1 MRLLS
6 GSFTFGLHPPSTI
19 PEHPEIQM
27 LQRCLLATIGLLA
40 SVSVLAAQT
49 APSQPPAEAST
60 EAPEQQEP
68 RTGDRWTFEFRD
80 EITGELKS
88 TVTQTITDVSPAE
101 IGIRL
106 TFLGKPGLGFQ
117 TFDHSWNVVDNGTW
131 KFTPNDGSG
140 IKAPLQVGKSWT
152 ASSSDFNSSNG
163 ASLKR
168 SVKSKITGQESITT
182 RAGTFETYKIET
194 SLEMRNANDPT
205 KKFQTEQQ
213 TWYAPAIDH
222 WVKRTWVNKSAGKV
236 SDKGSL
242 ELIEYGRR

>member
-1 MRLLS
+1 
-6 GSFTFGLHPPSTI
+6 
-19 PEHPEIQM
+19 M
-27 LQRCLLATIGLLA
+27 LCRCLLATIGLLMSA
-40 SVSVLAAQT
+40 TVLAAQT
-49 APSQPPAEAST
+49 PPSQPPATT
-60 EAPEQQEP
+60 ETPEQQEP
-68 RTGDRWTFEFRD
+68 QTGDRWTFEVRD

-88 TVTQTITDVSPAE
+88 TVTQTITDVSPTE

-106 TFLGKPGLGFQ
+106 TFLGKPGVGFQ

-140 IKAPLQVGKSWT
+140 IKAPLQVGKSWS
-152 ASSSDFNSSNG
+152 ANSSDFNSSSG

-168 SVKSKITGQESITT
+168 SVKSKVISQESITT

-213 TWYAPAIDH
+213 TWYAPALNH
-222 WVKRTWVNKSAGKV
+222 WVKRAWVNKSAGKV
-236 SDKGSL
+236 NDKGSV

>member
-1 MRLLS
+1 M
-6 GSFTFGLHPPSTI
+6 LH
-19 PEHPEIQM
+19 
-27 LQRCLLATIGLLA
+27 RCLLATIGVFA
-40 SVSVLAAQT
+40 FVTVLAAQP
-49 APSQPPAEAST
+49 APSQPPAGASA

-68 RTGDRWTFEFRD
+68 KTGDRWTFEFRD

-88 TVTQTITDVSPAE
+88 TVTQTITDVSATE

-106 TFLGKPGLGFQ
+106 TFLGKPGTGFQ
-117 TFDHSWNVVDNGTW
+117 TFDRSWNVIDNGTW

-140 IKAPLQVGKSWT
+140 IKAPLEIGKSWT
-152 ASSSDFNSSNG
+152 ANSSDFNSTNG

-168 SVKSKITGQESITT
+168 SVKSKVTGQESITT
-182 RAGTFETYKIET
+182 RAGTFETYKIES

-213 TWYAPAIDH
+213 TWYAPAINH

-236 SDKGSL
+236 NDKGSV